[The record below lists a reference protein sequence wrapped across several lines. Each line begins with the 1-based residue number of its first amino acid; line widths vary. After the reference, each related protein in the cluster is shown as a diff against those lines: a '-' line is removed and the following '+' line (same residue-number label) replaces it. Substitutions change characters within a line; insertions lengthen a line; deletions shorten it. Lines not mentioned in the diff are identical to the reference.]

1 MRGLAMTTPQPL
13 HRPRAPARPS
23 VTIDGDLL
31 ERARTECSRSGRLQA
46 QTLRSLG
53 RSAVLHAELRRH
65 HPRPPGIVPKL
76 RHRLHSEEDKVRRLE
91 EALVTNRRI
100 GMAVGI
106 LMRALPATEEQAFEV
121 LRQVSMQ
128 SNVKLRDVAER
139 VIYTG
144 TV

>member
-1 MRGLAMTTPQPL
+1 MRVLAAEM
-13 HRPRAPARPS
+13 
-23 VTIDGDLL
+23 D
-31 ERARTECSRSGRLQA
+31 RLQ
-46 QTLRSLG
+46 RN
-53 RSAVLHAELRRH
+53 RDSASRQSVNLQAA
-65 HPRPPGIVPKL
+65 
-76 RHRLHSEEDKVRRLE
+76 LE
-91 EALVTNRRI
+91 GNRRI